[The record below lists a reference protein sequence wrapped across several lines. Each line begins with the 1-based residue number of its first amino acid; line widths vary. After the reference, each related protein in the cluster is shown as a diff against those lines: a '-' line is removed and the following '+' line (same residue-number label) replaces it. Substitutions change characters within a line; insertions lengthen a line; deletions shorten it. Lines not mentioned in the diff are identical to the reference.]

1 MSSGG
6 IEREHW
12 PEIGCYSYMTLGKF
26 KGVKLIHLNGTV
38 DAKKFIIIKKKNE
51 QKVYYVILIPS
62 LSIM

>member
-1 MSSGG
+1 
-6 IEREHW
+6 
-12 PEIGCYSYMTLGKF
+12 MTLGKF